1 MVEGKNLEQRGV
13 GNGAGFSRRGLVYD
27 PAVKRRLKWIGICA
41 GGLVLLVLCGCGKE
55 TALEQKGKTPAKHE
69 HKPPHGGT
77 PVVLGHEEYHVELV
91 LEAATGTM
99 QAYVMNGEL
108 EEFVRVSAPS
118 FEVAAQRA
126 GGEETLVFKAVPNR
140 ATGETVGDTSFF
152 TAQAEW
158 LKTAKTFDAVL
169 KELKVQGSV
178 YQNVAFNFPKGNDT
192 DGK

>member
-1 MVEGKNLEQRGV
+1 
-13 GNGAGFSRRGLVYD
+13 
-27 PAVKRRLKWIGICA
+27 VKRRLKWLGICA
-41 GGLVLLVLCGCGKE
+41 SGLVLLVLCRCGKE
-55 TALEQKGKTPAKHE
+55 TALEQKDKAPAKHE

-118 FEVAAQRA
+118 FEVAAKRP
-126 GGEETLVFKAVPNR
+126 GGEETLVFKAVPSR

-192 DGK
+192 D